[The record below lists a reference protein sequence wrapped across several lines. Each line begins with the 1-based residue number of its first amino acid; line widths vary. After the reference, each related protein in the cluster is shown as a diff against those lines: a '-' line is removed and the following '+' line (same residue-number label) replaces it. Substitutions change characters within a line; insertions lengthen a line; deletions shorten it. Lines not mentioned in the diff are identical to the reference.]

1 MFKKNQVRTIAVIIA
16 IILVVA
22 MVLLPIFSHLLH

>member
-1 MFKKNQVRTIAVIIA
+1 MFKKNQVRTIAVVIA